1 MKLFT
6 LVTSALT
13 FVNGYKVFKD
23 SPVTGEAWL
32 QYTRS
37 GLLNKAL
44 SERIPEHRLVILQRI
59 QNDKVKQLRAAMAEL
74 LKGNAGTKYKR
85 RKPKQNSQNKRK
97 NRFNRFKNF
106 HN

>member
-23 SPVTGEAWL
+23 SLVTGEAWL

-59 QNDKVKQLRAAMAEL
+59 QNDKVKQLRAAIAEL
-74 LKGNAGTKYKR
+74 LRANADTKYKG
-85 RKPKQNSQNKRK
+85 RKPKRNSQNKRK
-97 NRFNRFKNF
+97 TWFNRFKNF